1 MHVEGTQQ
9 DISAR
14 LIEEELLLPRD
25 DSMEEVR
32 PGTGREAGL
41 GHAVVRAP
49 KAAALGDAWI
59 IAEKH
64 GKKGYKTRLLFF
76 ISSRP
81 LASLSSTLSL
91 RERG

>member
-1 MHVEGTQQ
+1 MHIEGTQQ

-25 DSMEEVR
+25 DSMKEVR

-59 IAEKH
+59 NC
-64 GKKGYKTRLLFF
+64 
-76 ISSRP
+76 
-81 LASLSSTLSL
+81 
-91 RERG
+91 REARKEGI